1 MRGQLRQLWQLLELL
16 VAETGPEG
24 RQLGRGGGG
33 GLQQGGVDTCTGD
46 SQAMLDILANI
57 STIYNCFYYLQ

>member
-1 MRGQLRQLWQLLELL
+1 MRGQLLELL

-24 RQLGRGGGG
+24 RQLGRAG

-46 SQAMLDILANI
+46 SQARLDILANI
-57 STIYNCFYYLQ
+57 STICNRIYLLSRC